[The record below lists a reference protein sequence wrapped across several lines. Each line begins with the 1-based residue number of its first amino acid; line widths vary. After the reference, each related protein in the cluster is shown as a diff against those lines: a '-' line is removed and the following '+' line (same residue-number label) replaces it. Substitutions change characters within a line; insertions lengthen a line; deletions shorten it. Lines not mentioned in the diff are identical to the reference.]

1 MIINE
6 MSETELKF
14 INSLKKW
21 VWSWLL
27 GQLIVVLVTG
37 AIFYGNTTT
46 VLSAHS
52 KDIEI
57 LKANKADIATVMRIK
72 QDIDTRNGDIIERLN
87 SIEQQQ
93 QHIIDLLVTI
103 NKK

>member
-1 MIINE
+1 

-46 VLSAHS
+46 VLSVHS

-72 QDIDTRNGDIIERLN
+72 HDIDTRNGDIIERLN

>member
-1 MIINE
+1 

-52 KDIEI
+52 
-57 LKANKADIATVMRIK
+57 ADISTVMRIK